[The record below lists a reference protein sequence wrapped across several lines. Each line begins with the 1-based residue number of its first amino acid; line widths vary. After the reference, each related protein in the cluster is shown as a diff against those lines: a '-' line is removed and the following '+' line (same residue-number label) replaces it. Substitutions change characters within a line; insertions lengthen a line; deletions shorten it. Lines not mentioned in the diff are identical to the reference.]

1 MSVDEMLNTALTAV
15 GLPVFPNSYT
25 GDEERYIVWSYA
37 QIPAV
42 HACDAP
48 HAARYLITVHLYL
61 PHKENP
67 NALKQAIS
75 RALFNADCTWPSIT
89 NISDSEGQ
97 GYAIECEWSDG
108 GGYYGDDNP

>member
-1 MSVDEMLNTALTAV
+1 MSVDEMLNTALTTV
-15 GLPVFPNSYT
+15 GLPVFPNVYT
-25 GDEERYIVWSYA
+25 GDLESYLVWTYA

-48 HAARYLITVHLYL
+48 QSARYLITVNLFL

-67 NALKQAIS
+67 NALKRAIS
-75 RALFNADCTWPSIT
+75 MALFNADCTWPSIT

-97 GYAIECEWSDG
+97 GYAFECEWTDG
-108 GGYYGDDNP
+108 GGLYGNSQP